1 MLDQDTIQKILGIEE
16 TIFTEPEQM
25 ADKLNI
31 TFYPYDAT
39 KISDNIRNF
48 RNKLE
53 ESFKRLK
60 VNIVPYEESFQVI
73 PWKKVIIRSVKI
85 IFNNLTFLIERTFRK
100 EPFSIWINSGVLLN
114 TFKRKRIKKGISIVA
129 TGEYQKGSLPMEKAS
144 SFTESS
150 VIYILDLPDDI
161 TDDTDFM
168 KHFDTSLNM
177 FSYHM
182 TNIVLAVKDD
192 KWIVYNF
199 NASHP
204 TYRFDQDFD
213 QHVLYALI
221 PKIVAPIR
229 PKKFSDF
236 KVVKEGF
243 DINDELHKESV
254 EDMIQSGDTLEKTKL
269 YPPGKNIS
277 DLPFRN
283 GYYKWIGK
291 IHLDN
296 RNGMSY
302 GFLARQLPTKLPKI
316 YPIDE
321 AKKILGEDWPADKN
335 ILEVDKKL
343 YLKIELE
350 GRDLFLKVPDIWVL
364 SQRSGSNK
372 TKMNPNKDLLK
383 LGLVDGKMF
392 LQAPLGVKLTS
403 KFKASFDTSVILA
416 HAVGNA
422 IIASIL
428 KYQNDNMSGFAEKL
442 EKNGVAISHWHGYI
456 NNNFIPSDYF
466 VYGQKNP
473 HVSCS
478 SPQSAIYA
486 LDGKLKGFVENSIY
500 GKKPYRGDIHIEPH
514 HGTNII
520 FPSLRE
526 LGNFLGSNPEIS
538 CLGNKYLNLK

>member
-1 MLDQDTIQKILGIEE
+1 MLDQNTIQKILGIEE
-16 TIFTEPEQM
+16 TVYTDPKEM

-31 TFYPYDAT
+31 TFYPYD
-39 KISDNIRNF
+39 KDKVSDNIKNF
-48 RNKLE
+48 REKLE
-53 ESFKRLK
+53 ESFKRLG
-60 VNIVPYEESFQVI
+60 VNVVPYDETFHAI
-73 PWKKVIIRSVKI
+73 PWKKVLLRSIKI
-85 IFNNLTFLIERTFRK
+85 IFNNFIFLLERTFRK
-100 EPFSIWINSGVLLN
+100 EPFTIWINSGVLLN

-129 TGEYQKGSLPMEKAS
+129 TGEYKKGDLPMEKAS

-161 TDDTDFM
+161 TEDTDFM
-168 KHFDTSLNM
+168 KHFDTSLDM

-182 TNIVLAVKDD
+182 ANIVLAVSED

-204 TYRFDQDFD
+204 TYKFDQEFD
-213 QHVLYALI
+213 RHVLYALI

-229 PKKFSDF
+229 PKKFIDF
-236 KVVKEGF
+236 KVLKEGF
-243 DINDELHKESV
+243 DINDQQHKESV
-254 EDMIQSGDTLEKTKL
+254 EDMIQSGNLLEKTKL
-269 YPPGKNIS
+269 YPPGKNINN
-277 DLPFRN
+277 LPFRN

-302 GFLARQLPTKLPKI
+302 GFLARQLPTKLSQIFEIK
-316 YPIDE
+316 E
-321 AKKILGEDWPADKN
+321 AEKTLGETWPMDRN
-335 ILEVDKKL
+335 VFEVNNKL
-343 YLKIELE
+343 YIKIELE
-350 GRDLFLKVPDIWVL
+350 GKDFFLKVPDVWVL

-372 TKMNPNKDLLK
+372 TKMEPNKDLLK
-383 LGLVDGKMF
+383 LGLLDGKMY
-392 LQAPLGVKLTS
+392 LQAPQGIKLTS

-422 IIASIL
+422 IIASII
-428 KYQNDNMSGFAEKL
+428 KYKNETNDFAEKL
-442 EKNGVAISHWHGYI
+442 ENKGVAISHWHGYI
-456 NNNFIPSDYF
+456 NNNFVPNGYF
-466 VYGQKNP
+466 VYGQGNP

-486 LDGKLKGFVENSIY
+486 LDGKLKGFIQTSIY
-500 GKKPYRGDIHIEPH
+500 ENKTYKGDIHIEPH

-526 LGNFLGSNPEIS
+526 LELAVNGE
-538 CLGNKYLNLK
+538 KNLAIFK